1 MSTKRFKTTVA
12 QSGGRTYVMLPFNPN
27 EVWGVKRRHYVT
39 GSLNGCAVRGCLD
52 SNGSRFFLPLGAAW
66 RRDNG
71 VEAGAK
77 VEVVLAAEGPQ
88 SDALSPDIVAALD
101 AEPQAKAFF
110 DSLATF
116 YRKNYIRWIE
126 SAKRPATR
134 SARIAEMIRLLKA
147 GKKQR

>member
-1 MSTKRFKTTVA
+1 MSRQRFKTTVVQA
-12 QSGGRTYVMLPFNPN
+12 GTRTYVVIPFNPH
-27 EVWGVKRRHYVT
+27 EVWGAKQRHYVT
-39 GSLNGCAVRGCLD
+39 GSINGRPIRGLLD
-52 SNGSRFFLPLGAAW
+52 SEATQFFLPLGAAW

-71 VEAGAK
+71 VEVGAK
-77 VEVVLAAEGPQ
+77 VEVVLAPEGPQ
-88 SDALSPDIVAALD
+88 ADALAPDIVVALD

-116 YRKNYIRWIE
+116 YRKNYVRWVE

-134 SARIAEMIRLLKA
+134 QKRIAEMVQLLKA